1 MEVRMEEADRAPT
14 YNLRAVIRET
24 GIRPD
29 TLRAWERRYG
39 LPRPHRTRG
48 GHRLYSRRDIEIIRW
63 LMARKAEGMRIG
75 QAVALWR
82 ALEAEGQDPLRVR
95 PVRSMR
101 DQLAALRAAWIEA
114 CLRFDEKEADRIM
127 GEAFALYP
135 VEQVCHE
142 IIEAGL
148 GEIGERWYR
157 GKATAQ
163 QEHFAS
169 ALAMRRLN
177 ALIAAAPPSVR
188 PQRILIGCPPEESH
202 ALPALLL
209 TLLLRRR
216 GWEVIYL
223 GPDLPLL
230 RLEEALIA
238 IRPHLVIMLAQMLPT
253 AATLADAA
261 EIVAQKGIP
270 LGYGGRIFQRPGLGD
285 AIPGAFLGT
294 TWEEAVSR
302 AEALVALG
310 RPIPPLAPL
319 PEAFRRALQAYRAA
333 RPQLELEIW
342 QACGTIQALL
352 ESLDLGPMT
361 PLRIMEAALRLGRPE
376 AVAEEWRWAAGL
388 LRHHG
393 GSVSPLAELTRAYAG
408 ALRRLLSR
416 EPAVIQLAEVL
427 EACLTSLEGSECGS
441 DTPSS

>member
-1 MEVRMEEADRAPT
+1 MEEADRVPA
-14 YNLRAVIRET
+14 YNLRAVVRET

-63 LMARKAEGMRIG
+63 LMAREAEGMRIG
-75 QAVALWR
+75 QAIALWR
-82 ALEAEGQDPLRVR
+82 ALEAEGQDPLAAR
-95 PVRSMR
+95 PARPAP
-101 DQLAALRAAWIEA
+101 DPLAALRVSWIEA
-114 CLRFDEKEADRIM
+114 CLRFDEEEAGRILS
-127 GEAFALYP
+127 EAFAMHP
-135 VEQVCHE
+135 VEQVCHQV
-142 IIEAGL
+142 IEAGL

-157 GKATAQ
+157 GEATAQ

-169 ALAMRRLN
+169 ALAIRRLN
-177 ALIAAAPPSVR
+177 ALIAAAPSPTR

-202 ALPALLL
+202 VLPALLL
-209 TLLLRRR
+209 TLFLRRR
-216 GWEVIYL
+216 GWEVIDL
-223 GPDLPLL
+223 GPDIPLL
-230 RLEEALIA
+230 RLEEALTA
-238 IRPHLVIMLAQMLPT
+238 IRPHLVVLLAQMLPT

-261 EIVAQKGIP
+261 EVVARQGIP

-319 PEAFRRALQAYRAA
+319 PEAFGRALQAYRAA

-342 QACGTIQALL
+342 QACGTAQALL

-393 GSVSPLAELTRAYAG
+393 RSVAPLAELARAYAG
-408 ALRRLLSR
+408 ALRRLLSG
-416 EPAVIQLAEVL
+416 EPPVIQLAEVL
-427 EACLTSLEGSECGS
+427 EACATSLEGSECGS